1 MHIAQ
6 AIIYGVGIIAGHTA
20 ICVTVLNR
28 IQGVGIS
35 HGEERVLK
43 RLLYLF
49 AASMLGYIAYTF
61 IASRGQVL
69 INLHELDPS
78 YFDLCLYWIMFLAV
92 FRPLQVLRDRCRAYW
107 RLEESEV
114 INIPTENHRE
124 WAGVTRFPHWPSYK
138 WNQVLSLEVNRKSVL
153 VDDLPDALDGLTIT
167 HVSDFHLVGVP
178 AKPFFQWVTEQVNKL
193 ESDLICVSG
202 DIVDAAKCVDWF
214 ANIFGE
220 MQAPY
225 GKYFVLGNH
234 DIRKLERSSLIATLE
249 ALQMQWVGDASHI
262 IDVKGESVRVCGT
275 EMPWADSHPV
285 IDLDLD
291 VAFSIAV
298 MHSPDPISWARRSNV
313 DLALAGHLHGGQI
326 RLPMV
331 GPVVSPSLHGVRM
344 ASGVYR
350 RGSTMLHVSR
360 GLSGLQP
367 IRWRCRPEITQLVI
381 RNRS

>member
-6 AIIYGVGIIAGHTA
+6 AVIYGVGIIAGHTA

-35 HGEERVLK
+35 HSEERVLK
-43 RLLYLF
+43 RVLYLF

-61 IASRGQVL
+61 IASQGQVL
-69 INLHELDPS
+69 LNLHEMAPN

-92 FRPLQVLRDRCRAYW
+92 FRPLQVLRDRCEAYW
-107 RLEESEV
+107 CLDESEV
-114 INIPTENHRE
+114 IHVPTKDRRDWVGES
-124 WAGVTRFPHWPSYK
+124 RFPHWPRFK
-138 WNQVLSLEVNRKSVL
+138 WNQVLSLEVNHKSVYM
-153 VDDLPDALDGLTIT
+153 DGLPEALEGMTIT
-167 HVSDFHLVGVP
+167 HISDLHLVGVP
-178 AKPFFQWVTEQVNKL
+178 GKPFFQWVTQQVNRL

-202 DIVDAAKCVDWF
+202 DIVDAPDCAEWLAD
-214 ANIFGE
+214 IFGE
-220 MQAPY
+220 MRAPH

-234 DIRKLERSSLIATLE
+234 DIRKLERSELISTLE
-249 ALQMQWVGDASHI
+249 DLDMQWVGSANHVL
-262 IDVKGESVRVCGT
+262 DVNGEAVRVCGT
-275 EMPWADSHPV
+275 EMPWADSNPE
-285 IDLDLD
+285 IDLEQE
-291 VAFSIAV
+291 VSFSIAV
-298 MHSPDPISWARRSNV
+298 MHSPDPINWARKSGV

-326 RLPMV
+326 RLPMI

-350 RGSTMLHVSR
+350 RGSTLLHVSR
-360 GLSGLQP
+360 GISGLQP

>member
-6 AIIYGVGIIAGHTA
+6 AVIYGVGIIAGHTA

-28 IQGVGIS
+28 IQAVGIS

-43 RLLYLF
+43 RVLYLF
-49 AASMLGYIAYTF
+49 AASMLGYIVYTF
-61 IASRGQVL
+61 IASHGQVL
-69 INLHELDPS
+69 VNLHDMDPS
-78 YFDLCLYWIMFLAV
+78 YVDLCLYWIMFLGV
-92 FRPLQVLRDRCRAYW
+92 FRPLQVLRDRCGAYW
-107 RLEESEV
+107 RLDESEV
-114 INIPTENHRE
+114 IDIPTEKHDE
-124 WAGVTRFPHWPSYK
+124 WAGATRFPHWPSYK

-153 VDDLPDALDGLTIT
+153 VDGLPAALNGLTIT

-178 AKPFFQWVTEQVNKL
+178 GKPFFQWVTEQVNKL
-193 ESDLICVSG
+193 QSDLICVSG
-202 DIVDAAKCVDWF
+202 DIVDAPDCVDWL
-214 ANIFGE
+214 ADIFGE
-220 MQAPY
+220 MQARY
-225 GKYFVLGNH
+225 GKFFVLGNH
-234 DIRKLERSSLIATLE
+234 DIRKLERSDLIARLE
-249 ALQMQWVGDASHI
+249 ALEMQWVGDASHI
-262 IDVKGESVRVCGT
+262 IDVDGESVRVCGT
-275 EMPWADSHPV
+275 EMPWAESHPV
-285 IDLDLD
+285 IDLDRE
-291 VAFSIAV
+291 VALSIAV